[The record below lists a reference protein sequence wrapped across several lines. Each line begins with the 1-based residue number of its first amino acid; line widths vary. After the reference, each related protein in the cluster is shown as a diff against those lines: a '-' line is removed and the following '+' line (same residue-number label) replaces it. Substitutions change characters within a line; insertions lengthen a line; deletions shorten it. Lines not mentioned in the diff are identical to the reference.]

1 MPHSSLSCTQ
11 QCLLIGGSTSD
22 LLKARFSFQDRSL
35 ALITH
40 PDTTSETAL
49 SELFS
54 NCSPVRHSQGH
65 TLFLECFANDV
76 ILARHSSPSLDDQL
90 RNFSL
95 LCYYLSTSRPFK
107 RVVLIDLWPAVLKS
121 DSLSGFTAQI
131 ARERNLIAA
140 ALSSVVEFEAIEL
153 GRDSSSLANPADL
166 FNLNAQGLDSL
177 EACLRERLPSSSV
190 SHHGWSVSARLSDDV
205 LPATLP
211 LLYLNAAKITALFP
225 PDQALNT
232 YSSNSGADV
241 FLAAPFSVEVS
252 LAEGA
257 NRISLLSISYLETT
271 CTSYLS
277 IRNSTCH
284 FFVDVSSGFSSPGK
298 RFVLMPHGSVRIGQ
312 NDPLTIQS
320 CLQPPPGAEQILGVE
335 QVLRGA
341 AIQMNRTDSADSISG
356 LFGLTFDADVSRIS
370 AQARQPTNVQLSA
383 SHQFKLAPR
392 LSEIRLFPMGM
403 WPGYDVSDHG
413 CFQGLPGIKVS
424 QVDSINQA
432 DAILVGVFS
441 DFHDL
446 DRHYQEIISLTSKPL
461 IFYTNEHSSEGVLP
475 GIRQLDF
482 DRYFACLSHY
492 RVSHPAHVWSPMA
505 VNWFGWD
512 CVDLATGY
520 FRQSL
525 SRNPLRD
532 RERQALFCYSNDCCD
547 HRNQTAELLL
557 SAGLLH
563 SCGRL
568 LNNCE
573 GKTVS
578 GSRQDCLD
586 YFSRFAGYLAFEN
599 SSFPGY
605 FTEKAM
611 QGIMAGCKTF
621 YWGDST
627 ASDLFSEHW
636 LVDLTGL
643 SAFECASVIA
653 RYLVTVDDTPIP
665 EEPFKPFFKDLLL
678 ASRDS
683 LCRILLSLK

>member
-1 MPHSSLSCTQ
+1 VPHANLQCAQ

-22 LLKARFSFQDRSL
+22 QLKGRL
-35 ALITH
+35 GGIGIPLETITH
-40 PDTTSETAL
+40 PDTTSATAL
-49 SELFS
+49 SKLFS
-54 NCSPVRHSQGH
+54 KSSPIRHNQGH
-65 TLFLECFANDV
+65 TLFWECFANDV
-76 ILARHSSPSLDDQL
+76 ILARHNRSHVGDQL
-90 RNFSL
+90 RDFRL
-95 LCYYLSTSRPFK
+95 LCNYLSTARLFK

-121 DSLSGFTAQI
+121 DSLAGFAAHI
-131 ARERNLIAA
+131 ARERYLIAA
-140 ALSSVVEFEAIEL
+140 ALSSVVEFEAIEF

-166 FNLNAQGLDSL
+166 FNLSAQGLDSL
-177 EACLRERLPSSSV
+177 EVCLRERLPSSSV
-190 SHHGWSVSARLSDDV
+190 AHHGWSVSARLSDEV

-241 FLAAPFSVEVS
+241 FLAAPFRVEVS
-252 LAEGA
+252 LNEGA

-298 RFVLMPHGSVRIGQ
+298 RFLLMPHGSVRIDQ

-341 AIQMNRTDSADSISG
+341 SIQMNRTDTVDSISG

-383 SHQFKLAPR
+383 THQFNLVPR

-403 WPGYDVSDHG
+403 WPGYDVSGHG
-413 CFQGLPGIKVS
+413 CFQGLPGIKVL
-424 QVDSINQA
+424 QVDSIDEA

-441 DFHDL
+441 DYHDL
-446 DRHYQEIISLTSKPL
+446 DMHYQEIISLTSKPL

-492 RVSHPAHVWSPMA
+492 RVSHSAHVWSPMA

-525 SRNPLRD
+525 SRNPLRG

-563 SCGRL
+563 SCGPL

-573 GKTVS
+573 GRTVS

-586 YFSRFAGYLAFEN
+586 YFSRFVGYLAFEN
-599 SSFPGY
+599 ASFPGY

-611 QGIMAGCKTF
+611 HSIMAGCKTF

-627 ASDLFSEHW
+627 AGDLFSEHW

-643 SAFECASVIA
+643 SALECASVIA
-653 RYLVTVDDTPIP
+653 RYLANADDTPIP

>member
-1 MPHSSLSCTQ
+1 VPHANLTYTQ

-22 LLKARFSFQDRSL
+22 LLTARCGIQDRSL
-35 ALITH
+35 GLITH

-49 SELFS
+49 SVLFS
-54 NCSPVRHSQGH
+54 NSSPIRYRQGH
-65 TLFLECFANDV
+65 TLFLECFVNDV
-76 ILARHSSPSLDDQL
+76 ILARHDRTHVGERL
-90 RNFSL
+90 RAFAL
-95 LCYYLSTSRPFK
+95 LCRCLSTARLFK
-107 RVVLIDLWPAVLKS
+107 RIVLINLWPAGLKS
-121 DSLSGFTAQI
+121 DCFAAYACDI
-131 ARERNLIAA
+131 ARERDQI
-140 ALSSVVEFEAIEL
+140 VVGLDSDVDFEVVEL
-153 GRDSSSLANPADL
+153 GRHGSSFASQADCFS
-166 FNLNAQGLDSL
+166 FNKFGLDSL
-177 EACLRERLPSSSV
+177 EACLRQHLPSPSEAGHGHPIFTPASDERLV
-190 SHHGWSVSARLSDDV
+190 T
-205 LPATLP
+205 TLP
-211 LLYLNAAKITALFP
+211 YLYLNASKITPSFP
-225 PDQALNT
+225 PDHGLDTFSQGFCDEV
-232 YSSNSGADV
+232 Y
-241 FLAAPFSVEVS
+241 LAAPYHVEVR
-252 LAEGA
+252 LVEGT
-257 NRISLLSISYLETT
+257 NRVSLLSIAYLESA

-277 IRNSTCH
+277 IRNSACH
-284 FFVDVSSGFSSPGK
+284 FFLDVSSEGASPVK
-298 RFVLMPHGSVRIGQ
+298 RFALISHGSVSICPG
-312 NDPLTIQS
+312 DPLRFET
-320 CLQPPPGAEQILGVE
+320 CFLPPPGAKQIQAVGR
-335 QVLRGA
+335 VLRGMSTLQRQDDTQDA
-341 AIQMNRTDSADSISG
+341 ASG
-356 LFGLTFDADVSRIS
+356 LFGLTLDADVSLIS
-370 AQARQPTNVQLSA
+370 AQAHPPA
-383 SHQFKLAPR
+383 KLHLPPSKEFICAPR

-403 WPGYDVSDHG
+403 WPGYDVSGHG
-413 CFQGLPGIKVS
+413 CFQGLPSIKVL
-424 QVDSINQA
+424 QVDSIDEA
-432 DAILVGVFS
+432 DAIIVGVFS
-441 DFHDL
+441 EYHDL

-525 SRNPLRD
+525 SRNPLRG

-563 SCGRL
+563 SCGPL

-573 GKTVS
+573 GRTVS

-586 YFSRFAGYLAFEN
+586 YFSRFVGYLAFEN
-599 SSFPGY
+599 ASFPGY

-611 QGIMAGCKTF
+611 HSIMAGCKTF

-627 ASDLFSEHW
+627 AGDLFSEHW

-643 SAFECASVIA
+643 SALECASVIA
-653 RYLVTVDDTPIP
+653 RYLVNVDDTPIP